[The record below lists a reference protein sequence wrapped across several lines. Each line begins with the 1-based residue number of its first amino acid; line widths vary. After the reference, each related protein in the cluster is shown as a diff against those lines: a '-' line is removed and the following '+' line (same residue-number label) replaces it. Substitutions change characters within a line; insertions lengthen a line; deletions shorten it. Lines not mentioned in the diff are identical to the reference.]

1 MNDISFRILLLAM
14 LFFGLT
20 GKIADVE
27 TAFLYG
33 ELEEEI
39 FMECPPGMKNK
50 GPDDILALQAC
61 IYGLVQAS

>member
-1 MNDISFRILLLAM
+1 M

-39 FMECPPGMKNK
+39 FMECPPGMKNT
-50 GPDDILALQAC
+50 GPNDILALQA
-61 IYGLVQAS
+61 

>member
-1 MNDISFRILLLAM
+1 M

-20 GKIADVE
+20 DKIADVK

-39 FMECPPGMKNK
+39 FMECPPGMENT
-50 GPDDILALQAC
+50 GPNDTLALEAC
-61 IYGLVQAS
+61 IYGLIQAS